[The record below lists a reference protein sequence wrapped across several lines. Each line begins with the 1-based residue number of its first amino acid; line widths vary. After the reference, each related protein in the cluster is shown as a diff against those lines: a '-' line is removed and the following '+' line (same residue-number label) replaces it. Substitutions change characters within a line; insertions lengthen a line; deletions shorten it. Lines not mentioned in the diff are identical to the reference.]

1 MILRSHTNSRKKNP
15 GQPTSG
21 SFSYIAYIISR
32 LFPATMS
39 EMLFQLPYRAC
50 FQEIQILSIS
60 PAH

>member
-1 MILRSHTNSRKKNP
+1 MILHSHTNSRKKLP
-15 GQPTSG
+15 DSLTSG